1 MLKFVF
7 LWKFEIVCS
16 LFCSSTVCDGM
27 KFKFGFD
34 LFVAESSMLL
44 KLEMNEIC
52 ACLVSFVVMLFGS
65 VIGKI
70 CLRFYC
76 LQGVLVIFR
85 VITFTYII
93 LNTKF

>member
-7 LWKFEIVCS
+7 LLKFGLFLWKFEFVCS
-16 LFCSSTVCDGM
+16 LFCYSAICDGM
-27 KFKFGFD
+27 KFKFDFD
-34 LFVAESSMLL
+34 LFVAKSSVLL

-52 ACLVSFVVMLFGS
+52 GGLVSFVVMLFGS

-76 LQGVLVIFR
+76 LQGVLSNFSG
-85 VITFTYII
+85 
-93 LNTKF
+93 N